1 MLQNLDG
8 LLKLCQE
15 IVDKHTDRDVLDTC
29 AKTLELLCQE
39 NNAIHSRCNVA
50 RGTVIDMIVN
60 KYKEAMD
67 DYSSLVA
74 GVRWAD
80 REGWLSL
87 SGRCPDKVCP
97 SFAREVLF

>member
-1 MLQNLDG
+1 M
-8 LLKLCQE
+8 
-15 IVDKHTDRDVLDTC
+15 DKHTDRDVLDTC
-29 AKTLELLCQE
+29 AKTLELLCHE

-74 GVRWAD
+74 GVRWRGRGWPEGGEGMGERRA
-80 REGWLSL
+80 RGEGWHWLQCSL
-87 SGRCPDKVCP
+87 VAGL
-97 SFAREVLF
+97 REKRERKRE